1 MKSNHCVLLTRPADF
16 NNGLQSLLRKAGIRS
31 IERPML
37 EIKSLSMTPEIKSL
51 VMNLDQQDSVIFVS
65 QNAVSMSIST
75 LEEYWP
81 QWPQLSWFAVGKGTA
96 QALLNLGIRAI
107 YPDKA
112 SSEDLLALPELQ
124 KVQDSKIMIVRGQ
137 GGRELL
143 AEKLNQRGARISYLE
158 TYSRVGIDYGETLG
172 KDLYKERVDFCI
184 ATSLEGLNHLSDSLN
199 RAELAKLHLIV
210 PSSRIA
216 AGAGNRG
223 WAGVY
228 EAAGADDEAL
238 LQSILKATLVM

>member
-1 MKSNHCVLLTRPADF
+1 MKSSHCVLLTRPPGF
-16 NNGLQSLLRKAGIRS
+16 NNGLQDLLRKAGIRS

-65 QNAVSMSIST
+65 QNAVRLSIST

-96 QALLNLGIRAI
+96 QALLNLGIRAV
-107 YPDKA
+107 YPDNA

-238 LQSILKATLVM
+238 LQSVLKATFVM